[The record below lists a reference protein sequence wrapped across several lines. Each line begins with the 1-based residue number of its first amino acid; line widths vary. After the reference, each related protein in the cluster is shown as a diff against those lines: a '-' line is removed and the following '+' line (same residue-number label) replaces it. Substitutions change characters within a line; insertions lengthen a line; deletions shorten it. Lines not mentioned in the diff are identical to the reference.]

1 MSALEQP
8 ITIKAFDIWYV
19 IDLIFAAAKN
29 AGSQKALAQEWG
41 ISEQYLSD
49 ILKGRRE
56 PGNKVLKQLGLRKMV
71 IYTEKEPTREPGWM
85 GDISGLG
92 ADPTTP

>member
-1 MSALEQP
+1 MSALEKA

-19 IDLIFAAAKN
+19 MDLIVTAAKN

-56 PGNKVLKQLGLRKMV
+56 PGNKVLKQLGLVKMV
-71 IYTEKEPTREPGWM
+71 VYREKT
-85 GDISGLG
+85 
-92 ADPTTP
+92 